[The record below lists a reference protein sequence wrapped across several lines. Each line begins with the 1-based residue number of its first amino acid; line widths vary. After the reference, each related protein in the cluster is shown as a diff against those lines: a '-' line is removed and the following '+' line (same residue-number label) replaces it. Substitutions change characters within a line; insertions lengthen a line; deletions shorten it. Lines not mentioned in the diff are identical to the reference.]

1 MAKKT
6 VKLPLKFWKNPI
18 RYIKFRKAIN
28 KIKKA
33 M

>member
-1 MAKKT
+1 MAKKI

-28 KIKKA
+28 KIKKS